1 MDLGT
6 ANSIVIHNDQVVV
19 DEPSIVAVDRN
30 NNRIIAVGKR
40 AQMMAGK
47 TDNKNIETVRP
58 LRGGVIADFEMA
70 QHLIRE
76 LIGMTNINRSFMPPS
91 LRMVICIPSGITNV
105 EERAVR
111 ESAEQAGAKEIRMI
125 HEPMAAAI
133 GIGIDVLEPEGHMI
147 VDIGGGTAEIAVIS
161 LGGIVC
167 NNSIRVA
174 GDEFNE
180 NVVEYMRKQ
189 HNMVIGERTAEQVKI
204 KVGAAVSELDEPPED
219 YPTLGRDLARVG
231 CRHLP
236 HRYLSG
242 RWRLAAPRTRP
253 AHLFQDQTAS
263 PHSRRPP
270 PRRGPRHRHRA
281 EEFLQ
286 ILLPHPITPAAQHI
300 TKRTH
305 RPSGGVSV
313 LFPRDQ
319 SPPRP
324 PGAEGAGLSCGRAS
338 GPPLPPQG
346 KCLVG
351 SAALPPH
358 FGTARRTPPMPG
370 IDPRRAALN
379 PTATTAA

>member
-1 MDLGT
+1 MGLFSFFNKEVAMDLGP

-91 LRMVICIPSGITNV
+91 LRMVICIPF
-105 EERAVR
+105 
-111 ESAEQAGAKEIRMI
+111 
-125 HEPMAAAI
+125 
-133 GIGIDVLEPEGHMI
+133 GIDVLDPEGHMI

-219 YPTLGRDLARVG
+219 YPTLGRDLLTGLPKEISVNYKEIAHALDKSIARIEQAI
-231 CRHLP
+231 LDT
-236 HRYLSG
+236 LSATPPE
-242 RWRLAAPRTRP
+242 LAADIYRTGIYLAGGGSLLRG
-253 AHLFQDQTAS
+253 LDQRISSKTKLQVHIAED
-263 PHSRRPP
+263 PLRAVA
-270 PRRGPRHRHRA
+270 RGTGIA
-281 EEFLQ
+281 LKNFSKFSFL
-286 ILLPHPITPAAQHI
+286 I
-300 TKRTH
+300 R
-305 RPSGGVSV
+305 
-313 LFPRDQ
+313 
-319 SPPRP
+319 
-324 PGAEGAGLSCGRAS
+324 
-338 GPPLPPQG
+338 
-346 KCLVG
+346 
-351 SAALPPH
+351 
-358 FGTARRTPPMPG
+358 
-370 IDPRRAALN
+370 
-379 PTATTAA
+379 

>member
-6 ANSIVIHNDQVVV
+6 ANSIVIYNDQVVI

-30 NNRIIAVGKR
+30 SNRIIAVGKR
-40 AQMMAGK
+40 AQQMAGK
-47 TDNKNIETVRP
+47 TDNKNVETIRP

-147 VDIGGGTAEIAVIS
+147 VDIGGGT
-161 LGGIVC
+161 VC

-204 KVGAAVSELDEPPED
+204 KVGAAVSELDDPPED
-219 YPTLGRDLARVG
+219 YPTLGRDLLTGLPKEILVNYKEIAHALDKSIARIEQAI
-231 CRHLP
+231 LDT
-236 HRYLSG
+236 LSATPPE
-242 RWRLAAPRTRP
+242 LAADIYRTGIYLAGGGSLLRG
-253 AHLFQDQTAS
+253 LDQRISSKTKLQVHIADD
-263 PHSRRPP
+263 PLRAVA
-270 PRRGPRHRHRA
+270 RGTGIA
-281 EEFLQ
+281 LKNFTKFSFL
-286 ILLPHPITPAAQHI
+286 I
-300 TKRTH
+300 R
-305 RPSGGVSV
+305 
-313 LFPRDQ
+313 
-319 SPPRP
+319 
-324 PGAEGAGLSCGRAS
+324 
-338 GPPLPPQG
+338 
-346 KCLVG
+346 
-351 SAALPPH
+351 
-358 FGTARRTPPMPG
+358 
-370 IDPRRAALN
+370 
-379 PTATTAA
+379 